1 MHNNVWGSVLS
12 KFSHDQLLTPESFKL
27 GVCQQGHLNN
37 SLSSHHNNS
46 CVTKK
51 SLSDVTVIRM
61 AQPQRTLWHC
71 DTECVFLCVH
81 AHIAVGT
88 AQPACASCWGC
99 RLPAGSGCR
108 AASLSAVWSLRG
120 PWWRRCWQTETPEL
134 WGCWS
139 ESPSRHL
146 LSYSPE
152 RKRETAQSG
161 LEPLSYNIL
170 HCQAY

>member
-1 MHNNVWGSVLS
+1 MTSC
-12 KFSHDQLLTPESFKL
+12 KRPSH
-27 GVCQQGHLNN
+27 
-37 SLSSHHNNS
+37 LSSAFANRETWTIVS
-46 CVTKK
+46 PLTTIILVWQKK
-51 SLSDVTVIRM
+51 KTLCLTWPWPLF
-61 AQPQRTLWHC
+61 AWQPQRALWHC
-71 DTECVFLCVH
+71 DTERVFLCVH

-88 AQPACASCWGC
+88 AQPACAGCWGC

-161 LEPLSYNIL
+161 LEPLSYKIL